1 MPPYDEANGCP
12 WTERCCAAAAGEGGM
27 EALKW
32 AREEECP
39 WDSELFINAALG
51 GHVAVID

>member
-1 MPPYDEANGCP
+1 VPPYDEANGCP